1 MNLDF
6 DASLAEGY
14 RSGSQI
20 ARVVTENWMSVNMYC
35 PRCGNIHISHFEN
48 NRPVADFFCPACK
61 NEFELKSKGGSLG
74 KKIND
79 GAYDTMIERITS
91 NNNPDFFFMS
101 YSKSESKVVNLVFV
115 PKYFFIPAIIEK
127 RKPLS
132 PDARRAGWTGCNILI
147 DEIPEQGRIDI
158 VSGGVILPSDEVVSR
173 VNKSKNLETRDI
185 TSRGWLMDILKCVN
199 RIPTEIFSLQDV
211 YSFEGELSIC
221 HPDNNN
227 IKPKIRQQLQL
238 LRGRGFIEFLGNGVY
253 KKTI

>member
-91 NNNPDFFFMS
+91 NNNPDFF
-101 YSKSESKVVNLVFV
+101 L
-115 PKYFFIPAIIEK
+115 
-127 RKPLS
+127 
-132 PDARRAGWTGCNILI
+132 
-147 DEIPEQGRIDI
+147 
-158 VSGGVILPSDEVVSR
+158 
-173 VNKSKNLETRDI
+173 
-185 TSRGWLMDILKCVN
+185 
-199 RIPTEIFSLQDV
+199 
-211 YSFEGELSIC
+211 
-221 HPDNNN
+221 
-227 IKPKIRQQLQL
+227 
-238 LRGRGFIEFLGNGVY
+238 
-253 KKTI
+253 

>member
-14 RSGSQI
+14 NSGSQF
-20 ARVVTENWMSVNMYC
+20 ARIVTENWMDTNMYC
-35 PRCGNIHISHFEN
+35 PRCGNLHISHFEN
-48 NRPVADFFCPACK
+48 NKPVADFFCPVCH
-61 NEFELKSKGGSLG
+61 NEYELKSKNGNLG

-101 YSKSESKVVNLVFV
+101 YSKLELKVVNLIFV
-115 PKYFFIPAIIEK
+115 PKYFFAPAIIEK

-132 PDARRAGWTGCNILI
+132 SNARRAGWIGCNILL
-147 DEIPEQGRIDI
+147 DEIPKQGRVEI
-158 VSGGVILPSDEVVSR
+158 VSSGVILPSDEVISR
-173 VNKSKNLETRDI
+173 VKESKNLETRNID
-185 TSRGWLMDILKCVN
+185 SRGWLMDILKCVN
-199 RIPTEIFSLQDV
+199 RIPTQIFSLQDV
-211 YSFEGELSIC
+211 YFFEDELSIC
-221 HPDNNN
+221 HPGNNN

-238 LRGRGFIEFLGNGVY
+238 LRDRGIIEFLGNGIY